1 MHQDN
6 GDQAFIKYRG
16 NIVEEDETGSLLI
29 WYNSLN
35 GDKKDWEVA
44 EVIYL
49 GGYPWGPMMYW
60 SLSISMLSSSAM
72 NILKCHSRI
81 SLETLKRVVESALE
95 NNYIM
100 AW

>member
-29 WYNSLN
+29 WYNSL
-35 GDKKDWEVA
+35 KRLEVA

-60 SLSISMLSSSAM
+60 SLSL
-72 NILKCHSRI
+72 C
-81 SLETLKRVVESALE
+81 
-95 NNYIM
+95 
-100 AW
+100 

>member
-16 NIVEEDETGSLLI
+16 NIVEDETGSLLI

-49 GGYPWGPMMYW
+49 GGYPRGPMMYW
-60 SLSISMLSSSAM
+60 SLYL
-72 NILKCHSRI
+72 C
-81 SLETLKRVVESALE
+81 
-95 NNYIM
+95 
-100 AW
+100 

>member
-1 MHQDN
+1 M
-6 GDQAFIKYRG
+6 
-16 NIVEEDETGSLLI
+16 
-29 WYNSLN
+29 
-35 GDKKDWEVA
+35 EVA

-49 GGYPWGPMMYW
+49 GGYPRGANDVLV
-60 SLSISMLSSSAM
+60 SLSLLSSSAM

-81 SLETLKRVVESALE
+81 SLEMLKRVVESALE

>member
-49 GGYPWGPMMYW
+49 GGYPRGPMM
-60 SLSISMLSSSAM
+60 
-72 NILKCHSRI
+72 
-81 SLETLKRVVESALE
+81 
-95 NNYIM
+95 
-100 AW
+100 

>member
-60 SLSISMLSSSAM
+60 SLA
-72 NILKCHSRI
+72 K
-81 SLETLKRVVESALE
+81 
-95 NNYIM
+95 
-100 AW
+100 

>member
-49 GGYPWGPMMYW
+49 GGYPRGPMMYW
-60 SLSISMLSSSAM
+60 SLSLC
-72 NILKCHSRI
+72 L
-81 SLETLKRVVESALE
+81 VVQP
-95 NNYIM
+95 
-100 AW
+100 

>member
-49 GGYPWGPMMYW
+49 DGYPRGPMMYW
-60 SLSISMLSSSAM
+60 SLSIS
-72 NILKCHSRI
+72 K
-81 SLETLKRVVESALE
+81 
-95 NNYIM
+95 
-100 AW
+100 

>member
-49 GGYPWGPMMYW
+49 GGYPRGPMMYW
-60 SLSISMLSSSAM
+60 S
-72 NILKCHSRI
+72 R
-81 SLETLKRVVESALE
+81 SLC
-95 NNYIM
+95 
-100 AW
+100 

>member
-16 NIVEEDETGSLLI
+16 NIVEEDETGSLSI

-49 GGYPWGPMMYW
+49 GGYPGGPMMYW